1 MQALLLDRKEAAK
14 SLLENLKRLY
24 IQLAPKDQE
33 AVRGSILANCLSQ
46 TGSN

>member
-1 MQALLLDRKEAAK
+1 MQELLLDRKEAAK
-14 SLLENLKRLY
+14 SLLENLRRLY

-33 AVRGSILANCLSQ
+33 AVKGSILTSCLSQ

>member
-24 IQLAPKDQE
+24 MQLAPKGQE
-33 AVRGSILANCLSQ
+33 EVKNTILANCLSQ